1 MKTKKLNE
9 ELEAKVKERTLQL
22 QEYNLALQ
30 NEITKRKDIEEKL
43 KASLL
48 EKKLLLRELHHR
60 VKNNLQLIT
69 ALLGL
74 QLKYIKEETYR
85 EMFIESQNRVL
96 AISLIHEK
104 LYKSENFVEVDF
116 NNYVSSLSSDIIA
129 SLCAETSMI
138 SLKLDIPQN
147 ITVSVDVATPCGLI
161 LNELLTNSLKHAF
174 KDKRDGCEIKISL
187 RVFEDN
193 FILTISDNGSGIP
206 ESTDIEKS
214 KTLGLNIVSILVR
227 QLKGTIELKRTNGTT
242 VTIVF
247 KKSDDWII

>member
-1 MKTKKLNE
+1 MKTKKHNE
-9 ELEAKVKERTLQL
+9 ELEAKVKERTIQL

-74 QLKYIKEETYR
+74 QLKHIKEETYR

-104 LYKSENFVEVDF
+104 LYKSENFVEIDF
-116 NNYVSSLSSDIIA
+116 NSYVSSLSSDIIA
-129 SLCAETSMI
+129 SLCSDTSMI

-147 ITVSVDVATPCGLI
+147 ITVGVDVATPFGLI
-161 LNELLTNSLKHAF
+161 INELLTNSLKHAF
-174 KDKRDGCEIKISL
+174 KDKRDCCEIKISL

-193 FILTISDNGSGIP
+193 FILTITDNGSGIP
-206 ESTDIEKS
+206 EGTDIEKS

-227 QLKGTIELKRTNGTT
+227 QLKGTIELNRTNGTT